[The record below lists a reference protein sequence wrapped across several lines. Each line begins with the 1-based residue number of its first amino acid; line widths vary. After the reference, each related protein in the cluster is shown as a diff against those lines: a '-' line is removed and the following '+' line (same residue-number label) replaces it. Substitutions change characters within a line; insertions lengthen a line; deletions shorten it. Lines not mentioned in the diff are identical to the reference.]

1 MEKFIWRNIK
11 MLGILKNKNIK
22 NIQTIMQDDNI
33 IIEME
38 LKNSIISMD
47 NHAVYSAIYDFDDFI
62 KIMFINDDKSYF
74 SGFNGYEYELLRN
87 NNKNDEQLLFTILH
101 NYILSFKNVTVN
113 YSYYGYYNK
122 KITNNIFITYKA
134 NKNKIGIEVN
144 KNIFNKDVFE
154 NWN

>member
-1 MEKFIWRNIK
+1 MQ
-11 MLGILKNKNIK
+11 GIIKNKNIK

-33 IIEME
+33 VIKMK
-38 LKNSIISMD
+38 LKNSIIDMD

-74 SGFNGYEYELLRN
+74 SGFNGYNYELLT
-87 NNKNDEQLLFTILH
+87 NDDKDDKELLFTILFD
-101 NYILSFKNVTVN
+101 YILSFKNDIVD
-113 YSYYGYYNK
+113 YSYYGYYDK

-134 NKNKIGIEVN
+134 DKNKIGIKVN
-144 KNIFNKDVFE
+144 KNIFDKDVFE